1 MNFTKAD
8 IEGPIINI
16 NEIDPEI
23 AQAIQDN
30 MFSFEN
36 LIGVDNRSVQTLMR
50 SVEPD
55 MLMIALKG
63 ANEGV
68 REVFCQYVH

>member
-1 MNFTKAD
+1 
-8 IEGPIINI
+8 
-16 NEIDPEI
+16 
-23 AQAIQDN
+23 

-36 LIGVDNRSVQTLMR
+36 LIGVDNSVQTLMR

-55 MLMIALKG
+55 MLMIAFKG

-68 REVFCQYVH
+68 QRSFLPICPLELEQCLSMI